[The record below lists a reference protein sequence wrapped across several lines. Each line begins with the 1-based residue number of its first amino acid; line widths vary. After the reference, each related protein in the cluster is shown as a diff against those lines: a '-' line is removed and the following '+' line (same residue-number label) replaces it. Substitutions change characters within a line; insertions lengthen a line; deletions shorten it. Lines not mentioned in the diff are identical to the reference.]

1 MRRSHLLPIVR
12 CVAAVTLLSCCCCCL
27 AAEGGGEVDG
37 SSLLLQSHLRKSTV
51 IFPMNGSVYPDG
63 LFYVTMW
70 IGKPPKPYFLDVD
83 TGSDLTWLQCD
94 APCISCSQGAHP
106 LYKPKKTN
114 LVPCRDPQCISLGS
128 LREYEC
134 EKPDQ
139 QCDYLIEYADR
150 SSSLG
155 VIVKET
161 FYLRSASGTLLRPS
175 LSFGC
180 GYDQRGSLANL
191 QSAADGI
198 LGLGSGKPSIVSQLK
213 DHGIATNVIGHCISP
228 QGKVGYLF
236 FGDDLVPSTKSA
248 TWIAM
253 HSHPSGKY
261 SPGPANLIFGK
272 QRIKDL
278 MVIFD
283 SGSSYTY
290 FTSRVYEV
298 LLSEISKDLS
308 GKPIKKTREDIA
320 LPLCWQGPKAFTSFS
335 EVNNYFKQMVL
346 EFKNSKKAKLTMS
359 PENYLIITA
368 QGNVCL
374 GILNGTEVDLGD
386 LNLIGDIS
394 MQSHVIVYDNEKHQ
408 IGWAPANCNRLPIF
422 DGATQFSSQCHG
434 ADVPTNEFK
443 QCPATY
449 LPETS

>member
-1 MRRSHLLPIVR
+1 MRRCSPLPIVT
-12 CVAAVTLLSCCCCCL
+12 CAAAVALLSCCCL
-27 AAEGGGEVDG
+27 AAEGGSKVDERP
-37 SSLLLQSHLRKSTV
+37 LLFQTDLRKSSV

-70 IGKPPKPYFLDVD
+70 IGKPPRPYFLDVD

-94 APCISCSQGAHP
+94 APCIRCSKGAHP

-114 LVPCRDPQCISLGS
+114 LVPCGDPQCIALGP

-134 EKPDQ
+134 EKADQ

-155 VIVKET
+155 VVVKDT
-161 FYLRSASGTLLRPS
+161 FYLLSATGTDLRPS

-180 GYDQRGSLANL
+180 GYDQRGYLTNH
-191 QSAADGI
+191 QSASDGI
-198 LGLGSGKPSIVSQLK
+198 LGLGSGEPSIISQLK
-213 DHGIATNVIGHCISP
+213 DQGIATNVIGHCISP

-236 FGDDLVPSTKSA
+236 FGDVFVPSTKSA
-248 TWIAM
+248 TWVPM

-261 SPGPANLIFGK
+261 SPGHADLILGNL
-272 QRIKDL
+272 RIKEL

-290 FTSRVYEV
+290 FTSRVYGV
-298 LLSEISKDLS
+298 LLSQINEDLS
-308 GKPIKKTREDIA
+308 GKPIKRTIADTA
-320 LPLCWQGPKAFTSFS
+320 LPLCWQGPQAFTSFS
-335 EVNNYFKQMVL
+335 EVNNYFKQIVL
-346 EFKNSKKAKLTMS
+346 EFMDRRKSQLKMS
-359 PENYLIITA
+359 PENYLIISA
-368 QGNVCL
+368 QRNVCL
-374 GILNGTEVDLGD
+374 GILNGTEVGLGD

-408 IGWAPANCNRLPIF
+408 IGWASANCNRLPM
-422 DGATQFSSQCHG
+422 
-434 ADVPTNEFK
+434 
-443 QCPATY
+443 
-449 LPETS
+449 LETHSLRT